1 MTKTEMLRQS
11 AAAANEQRISSLH
24 QQIEA
29 LRQARLES
37 TEALAAM
44 LEPLAQAMANLTDDM
59 QATLDETRQSLA
71 TFQTSAQASTRAAQ
85 EAARASQ
92 ATSERLAQTLQEAVQ
107 TSAQASTRAAQTL
120 QEAAQE
126 TRSASRGLVWELG
139 WWLMAAAM
147 LGGLTGAGLQIALQR
162 WVLPP
167 PQPQITLDAQAV
179 ADQLRPALTEQQRP
193 SRPRSRR

>member
-126 TRSASRGLVWELG
+126 TRSASKGLVRELG
-139 WWLMAAAM
+139 WFVLLAGV
-147 LGGLTGAGLQIALQR
+147 LGGTCGLGLQIALQR
-162 WVLPP
+162 WVL

-193 SRPRSRR
+193 SRARSRR